1 MSQNADDLKKTS
13 LELGKYLSAIRGD
26 RKLTLRQVEEATGKE
41 VSNAYLSQ
49 LENGKVNPPS
59 PHVLN
64 TLAELYD
71 VDYKK
76 LMELAGHIKDASS
89 KSNEERHGRVA
100 TFSDM
105 NLTGKEEAE
114 LLKYLKFIRS
124 EKE

>member
-1 MSQNADDLKKTS
+1 MTKNTGDPNENTIT
-13 LELGKYLSAIRGD
+13 LGKYLSAIRGD

-49 LENGKVNPPS
+49 MENGKVKQPS
-59 PHVLN
+59 PNILN
-64 TLAELYD
+64 TLAELYN

-76 LMELAGHIKDASS
+76 LMELAGYIKDVSS
-89 KSNEERHGRVA
+89 KSVEERHGRIA

-105 NLTGKEEAE
+105 NLSGEEEAA